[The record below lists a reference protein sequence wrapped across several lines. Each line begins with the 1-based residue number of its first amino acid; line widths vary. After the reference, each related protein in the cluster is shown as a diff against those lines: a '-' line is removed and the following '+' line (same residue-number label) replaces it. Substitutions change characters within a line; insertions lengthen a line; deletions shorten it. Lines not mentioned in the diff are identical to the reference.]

1 MARRRVL
8 LCPMQFLESRFILI
22 NILSDTF
29 ISDAKI
35 RILFTRQNCFSKI
48 LYSHISTY
56 ISFQS
61 HLIKIVPVM
70 HMTAITDS
78 HLMTIKENRTITT

>member
-35 RILFTRQNCFSKI
+35 RILFTRQNCFIYKYYAYDSD
-48 LYSHISTY
+48 YGQ
-56 ISFQS
+56 SF
-61 HLIKIVPVM
+61 
-70 HMTAITDS
+70 DDY
-78 HLMTIKENRTITT
+78 KEE